1 MAKHN
6 TYMWTGYLKNWLQ
19 PVFCSPVSSCHL
31 SFLFRSGFGLVALF
45 ENQTKPDFKT
55 LAFGHK
61 WDNKA
66 HVMMTKDTQ
75 VLNVNATKFEVPLHM
90 SEREELSEAQ
100 AGAERSLK
108 GQVPLRLG

>member
-1 MAKHN
+1 MFSWSSPYENLMARSSVISRIFDLTMAKHN

-61 WDNKA
+61 
-66 HVMMTKDTQ
+66 
-75 VLNVNATKFEVPLHM
+75 
-90 SEREELSEAQ
+90 
-100 AGAERSLK
+100 
-108 GQVPLRLG
+108 